1 MVYESGLRDEASTT
15 IRSWASE
22 GTRPMD
28 GGAEMGIE
36 VVLVPEVTSAWPAEV
51 IVLGRVVVLDT
62 MLAEVNVVIKHLDV
76 CIV

>member
-1 MVYESGLRDEASTT
+1 
-15 IRSWASE
+15 
-22 GTRPMD
+22 MD